1 MATSSLTTGT
11 RWIGWAPWMATAVL
25 SLSLATAGIT
35 YWRDHGRQRALEHD
49 RSLMVT
55 TERLVSALKDVE
67 TGERGFVITGR
78 DSYLEPYDGGL
89 AAVPADEA
97 RIATLIGPEADRLYR
112 LVTERLEEAAKGIA
126 AYRQQGAAAGAASI
140 DSGTGKALMD
150 QVRVEVARLQH
161 AADDRVTEIAAEQ
174 GGDDLLRVGSVAG
187 FLASCIVLGLL
198 AVLRRR
204 QQEASQSLFEGVM
217 ENAPIGLGILD
228 RSFRIRHV
236 NHALSK
242 MSERALSAEPGMCI
256 WDVIPQL
263 RDTLESRL
271 RRVLE
276 GGRAASAEV
285 EATSNTRADQ
295 LRFYQVNFY
304 PLQAN
309 GSATEG
315 VGMVIADITAR
326 KRAER
331 ATRESEE
338 RFRSLVEANAAMI
351 WTTNAEGA
359 FIKPQPA
366 WTRFTGQSEADSLGW
381 GRFVCV
387 HPDDR
392 ESTAEAWRIGKAKGE
407 PVMLENRLRRADGE
421 WRHMAVSIVPVLE
434 DDGSVR
440 EWVGSHTD
448 ITERKE
454 AELALA
460 AAKDAAEAAN
470 RAKSSFLANMS
481 HELRTPLS
489 AVIGYTEMLE
499 DEAEDMGEQAMLTD
513 LGKIKTN
520 AKHLLGLINDVLDL
534 SKVEAEKMDVFAE
547 DIEVATFAREAAG
560 TVEALVHRKSNEMV
574 IDVADDVGAMRS
586 DAVKLRQCLFN
597 LLSNAAKFTENGKV
611 TLGVAREPAT
621 GGDWIVFTVRDTGIG
636 MTTEQVSRLFQRF
649 AQADE
654 TTTRKFGGTGLG
666 LALSRA
672 FARLL
677 GGDVT
682 VESVEGQGTCF
693 TLRVPAVLPERKLE
707 PDVKATLEGLHGT
720 GELVLV
726 IDDEASQR
734 DLMTRFLERQ
744 GFTVR
749 TASDGR
755 SGLDLASSLLPHIIL
770 LDVMMPG
777 MDGWSVLRTLKA
789 EPATSAIPV
798 IMVSFVADPGL
809 SATLGAADAVPKPV
823 DWTRLKT
830 VLDQFRDTGGDVLV
844 VDDDADVRQRIRT
857 VLERNG
863 WTVQE
868 AGNGAEALERV
879 AQAPPHLILLDLTMP
894 VMDGFAFLHRLR
906 EMPVHA
912 DIPVIVLSARDI
924 SAAERKQLAE
934 ADQVFKKGETSMR
947 DLTAEI
953 RKLNG
958 RHTDPTKGTASP
970 EHGQKIS

>member
-1 MATSSLTTGT
+1 MDDNGRLL
-11 RWIGWAPWMATAVL
+11 RWAPWLTVAVL
-25 SLSLATAGIT
+25 LASSALAVWA
-35 YWRDHGRQRALEHD
+35 YLRDHGHQQAIEHD
-49 RSLMVT
+49 RSLIVT
-55 TERLVSALKDVE
+55 TERLLSALKDVE
-67 TGERGFVITGR
+67 TSERGFIITGR
-78 DSYLEPYDGGL
+78 DGYLGPYVSGL
-89 AAVPADEA
+89 AAVPPDEA
-97 RIATLIGPEADRLYR
+97 RATALIGPEADTLSR
-112 LVTERLEEAAKGIA
+112 LVADRLKEAAEGIA
-126 AYRQQGAAAGAASI
+126 TYRQEGAAAGAARI
-140 DSGTGKALMD
+140 DSGRGKDLMD
-150 QVRVEVARLQH
+150 QARTEVARLQRD
-161 AADDRVTEIAAEQ
+161 ADERIAATAVEQ
-174 GGDDLLRVGSVAG
+174 RRDDLLRAGSVIG
-187 FLASCIVLGLL
+187 FIASCVVLGLV

-204 QQEASQSLFEGVM
+204 QQQASQRLFEGVM
-217 ENAPIGLGILD
+217 ENAPMGLGILD
-228 RSFRIRHV
+228 PSLRIRHV
-236 NHALSK
+236 NQALSK
-242 MSERALSAEPGMCI
+242 MSERALSAVPGMSI
-256 WDVIPQL
+256 WDVIPEM
-263 RDTLESRL
+263 RDTLEARL
-271 RRVLE
+271 QRVLQ

-285 EATSNTRADQ
+285 EAASNTRADQ
-295 LRFYQVNFY
+295 LRSYQVNFY
-304 PLQAN
+304 PLQAHR
-309 GSATEG
+309 GATEG
-315 VGMVIADITAR
+315 VGMVIADVTAR

-331 ATRESEE
+331 ATRQSEE

-351 WTTNAEGA
+351 WTTDAEGA
-359 FIKPQPA
+359 FVKPQPA
-366 WTRFTGQSEADSLGW
+366 WMRFTGQSETDSLGW

-392 ESTAEAWRIGKAKGE
+392 ERTAEAWRIGKAKGE
-407 PVMLENRLRRADGE
+407 PVTLENRLRRADGE

-434 DDGSVR
+434 DDGSIR

-448 ITERKE
+448 ITERKV

-574 IDVADDVGAMRS
+574 LDVADDIGAMRS

-611 TLGVAREPAT
+611 TLGVAREAAA

-636 MTTEQVSRLFQRF
+636 MTAEQVSRLFQRF

-682 VESVEGQGTCF
+682 VESAEGQGTCF
-693 TLRVPAVLPERKLE
+693 SLRVPAVLPERKLE

-734 DLMTRFLERQ
+734 DLMTRFLQRQ

-749 TASDGR
+749 TASEGR
-755 SGLDLASSLLPHIIL
+755 TGLELAKSMLPHIVL

-777 MDGWSVLRTLKA
+777 MDGWSVLRALKA
-789 EPATSAIPV
+789 DPATSAIPV

-809 SATLGAADAVPKPV
+809 SVTLGAADAVPKPV
-823 DWTRLKT
+823 DWTKLKS
-830 VLDQFRDTGGDVLV
+830 VLDQYREAGGDVLV
-844 VDDDADVRQRIRT
+844 VDDDGDVRQRLRT
-857 VLERNG
+857 VLEKNG

-906 EMPVHA
+906 EIPAHA

-924 SAAERKQLAE
+924 SAAEREQLAE

-953 RKLNG
+953 RKLDG
-958 RHTDPTKGTASP
+958 RHTDSANETART
-970 EHGQKIS
+970 EGGQKIS

>member
-1 MATSSLTTGT
+1 MIDNGRLLK
-11 RWIGWAPWMATAVL
+11 WAPWLTGAFLMA
-25 SLSLATAGIT
+25 SLVIAGWA
-35 YWRDHGRQRALEHD
+35 YSRDHGHQRAIEHD
-49 RSLMVT
+49 RSLIVT
-55 TERLVSALKDVE
+55 TERLLSALKDVE

-78 DSYLEPYDGGL
+78 ESYLDPYKTGV

-97 RIATLIGPEADRLYR
+97 RTAALVGLNADKLDGLVAARLKEATEVIDD
-112 LVTERLEEAAKGIA
+112 
-126 AYRQQGAAAGAASI
+126 YRQQGAGAGAARI
-140 DSGTGKALMD
+140 DSGHGKALMD
-150 QVRVEVARLQH
+150 QIRVEIAHLQRD
-161 AADDRVTEIAAEQ
+161 ADSRIAATSSEQ
-174 GGDDLLRVGSVAG
+174 SRDDLLRIVSVIG
-187 FLASCIVLGLL
+187 LLASCVLLGLI
-198 AVLRRR
+198 AVMR
-204 QQEASQSLFEGVM
+204 QRQHQVSQRLFEGVM

-228 RSFRIRHV
+228 PSLRIRHL

-242 MSERALSAEPGMCI
+242 MSKRALSAAPGMSI
-256 WDVIPQL
+256 WDVIPEL
-263 RDTLESRL
+263 RDKLEPRL
-271 RRVLE
+271 QRVLQ
-276 GGRAASAEV
+276 GGRAAITEV
-285 EATSNTRADQ
+285 EAVSNTKADQ
-295 LRFYQVNFY
+295 VRAYQVNFY

-309 GSATEG
+309 GGKAEG
-315 VGMVIADITAR
+315 VGMVIADVTAR

-331 ATRESEE
+331 ANRESEE
-338 RFRSLVEANAAMI
+338 RFRSLVEANASMI
-351 WTTNAEGA
+351 WTTDNDGA
-359 FIKPQPA
+359 FAKPQPA
-366 WTRFTGQSEADSLGW
+366 WMRFTGQSEEASLGW
-381 GRFVCV
+381 GRLACL
-387 HPDDR
+387 HPEDR
-392 ESTAEAWRIGKAKGE
+392 ARTAEAWRIAKAKGR
-407 PVMLENRLRRADGE
+407 PITLENRLRRADGE

-434 DDGSVR
+434 EDGSVR

-448 ITERKE
+448 ITDRKE

-460 AAKDAAEAAN
+460 AAKDSAEAAN

-547 DIEVATFAREAAG
+547 DIEVAAFTRDAAG
-560 TVEALVHRKSNEMV
+560 TVETLVQRNSNELV
-574 IDVADDVGAMRS
+574 VDIGDDLGTMRS

-597 LLSNAAKFTENGKV
+597 LLSNAAKFTEGGTI
-611 TLGVAREPAT
+611 TLGVRREASEK
-621 GGDWIVFTVRDTGIG
+621 GDWLSFSVRDTGIG
-636 MTTEQVSRLFQRF
+636 MTSEQVSRLFQRF

-672 FARLL
+672 FALLL
-677 GGDVT
+677 GGDVA

-693 TLRVPAVLPERKLE
+693 TLRVPAVLPERTLE
-707 PDVKATLEGLHGT
+707 PDVKATLEALHGT

-734 DLMTRFLERQ
+734 DLMSRFLQRQ
-744 GFTVR
+744 GFTIR

-755 SGLDLASSLLPHIIL
+755 SGVDLAKSLLPHIIL

-777 MDGWSVLRTLKA
+777 MDGWSVLRALKA
-789 EPATSAIPV
+789 DPATSAIPV

-809 SATLGAADAVPKPV
+809 SITLGAADAVPKPV
-823 DWTRLKT
+823 DWTRLKS
-830 VLDQFRDTGGDVLV
+830 VLDQFRETGGDVLV
-844 VDDDADVRQRIRT
+844 VDDDADIRQRLRT
-857 VLERNG
+857 VLEKNG

-879 AQAPPHLILLDLTMP
+879 AHAPPHLILLDLTMP

-906 EMPVHA
+906 DLPDHA

-924 SAAERKQLAE
+924 SAAEREQLVE
-934 ADQVFKKGETSMR
+934 ADQVLRKGETSMR
-947 DLTAEI
+947 ELTEEI
-953 RKLNG
+953 RKLDH
-958 RHTDPTKGTASP
+958 RSSEVTAARP
-970 EHGQKIS
+970 ESS